1 MLMCNKNCI
10 YSDNGYCLLSA
21 EEHLSGK
28 VNGCENFKERRK
40 SFAKLENKINSFSNG
55 ANVNKFNG
63 VGDIST
69 H

>member
-21 EEHLSGK
+21 EEHLSGTL
-28 VNGCENFKERRK
+28 NGCDNFKERRNI
-40 SFAKLENKINSFSNG
+40 FAKLENEFNGFTNG
-55 ANVNKFNG
+55 ANVNKLNG
-63 VGDIST
+63 IRNIGA